1 VRLVLVRHLWATDQH
16 AADLPAVRH
25 HRRCEPP
32 AQGRP
37 VTAVLNADTDR
48 DAWLAARRLGIGAS
62 EIAAVLGISPWE
74 SPFSLYWRKVEGWEV
89 EETAQM
95 EWGTRLEPAI
105 AAAYADRHPDDLV
118 ILGVLV
124 EGPEPWM
131 LATPDRLIAVPTPEE
146 LRCMRYPD
154 DVEVPP
160 TVVGVLELKTAHSAH
175 DGWGESGTAEIPVHY
190 RAQVQWQMLVCDV
203 EWAVVAVLIGGS
215 DYREYPVLRDERD
228 LRVMVEAGRRF
239 MARIEAGDPPT
250 LDDHEATLSTLVRLH
265 PDMDDDTVEVDEAA
279 AAGYL
284 RAVRTRKLAERLEDR
299 YAARLRDQMGRAR
312 WATAGGRK
320 VATRVIS
327 DVAESVR
334 KAHRRD
340 YLLAPRSPK

>member
-1 VRLVLVRHLWATDQH
+1 
-16 AADLPAVRH
+16 
-25 HRRCEPP
+25 
-32 AQGRP
+32 
-37 VTAVLNADTDR
+37 
-48 DAWLAARRLGIGAS
+48 
-62 EIAAVLGISPWE
+62 
-74 SPFSLYWRKVEGWEV
+74 
-89 EETAQM
+89 
-95 EWGTRLEPAI
+95 
-105 AAAYADRHPDDLV
+105 
-118 ILGVLV
+118 
-124 EGPEPWM
+124 
-131 LATPDRLIAVPTPEE
+131 
-146 LRCMRYPD
+146 
-154 DVEVPP
+154 
-160 TVVGVLELKTAHSAH
+160 
-175 DGWGESGTAEIPVHY
+175 
-190 RAQVQWQMLVCDV
+190 
-203 EWAVVAVLIGGS
+203 
-215 DYREYPVLRDERD
+215 
-228 LRVMVEAGRRF
+228 